1 MAPHPNCRQ
10 GLESQL
16 TEAFGC
22 LCSTQGWRLTQAH
35 QAPTPGQEDGPG
47 GGCGGRG
54 GERKGAGSVPGGEKG
69 GSIPGQGGGRFLTLS
84 SLSGHR
90 ERGTK
95 SMARAH
101 ASCRVAASRLG
112 RPVRVRVL

>member
-1 MAPHPNCRQ
+1 MAPHPNYRQ

-54 GERKGAGSVPGGEKG
+54 GERKGAGSSQV
-69 GSIPGQGGGRFLTLS
+69 GGR
-84 SLSGHR
+84 G
-90 ERGTK
+90 
-95 SMARAH
+95 
-101 ASCRVAASRLG
+101 
-112 RPVRVRVL
+112 

>member
-54 GERKGAGSVPGGEKG
+54 GERKGAGSSQV
-69 GSIPGQGGGRFLTLS
+69 GGR
-84 SLSGHR
+84 
-90 ERGTK
+90 K
-95 SMARAH
+95 K
-101 ASCRVAASRLG
+101 G
-112 RPVRVRVL
+112 RRIMRCVVCVCFIYV